1 MDCKRPE
8 ASGGSQPISSDSP
21 ANHFPTICSRSRA
34 VSDTWLQPDGDSSS
48 NPSPKNQS
56 ALPLLNWDLF
66 RDFSLSSENAAYT
79 LHDGFGRF
87 LDATGESRSIWNQR
101 NGDLPKGSVF
111 DLVEDPSSFKAWF
124 TRLDLPQNQEEAA
137 VKTVWQKGPT
147 KQIRLKRI
155 PLFVGIHPEQ
165 TRIVLKAV
173 ESPSSKSE
181 TEATETDRILRFS
194 CSSKGCLESANAVFT
209 SLFGLGESNLQSVN
223 IADIVHPNDLDQ
235 ISEYL
240 SNEGTSE
247 EEDFLQIRFNIG
259 GKLERSFVL
268 HGRPTS
274 IGHVFRGID
283 ITFSEI
289 GTKRI
294 IDKLNNA
301 LPGYSIAVLGNPAE
315 NSPFIGS
322 NLLFEIETGY
332 SQQEFIRKSFSDL
345 RGEATDKDTAD
356 YVSSC
361 IARSSICE
369 KKIYLYR
376 KNNEGFWVKARVL
389 PLRNSEGAMRGSAL
403 MLENITREREAQS
416 IAMQQESLR
425 TLGQMASGIA
435 HDFNNLLAPILG
447 FSELLLKM
455 PEEGRDNQK
464 LVSFLEKIKVA
475 AQDGAAVVN
484 RLREF
489 YSSQNQEIEV
499 AVDIDPHSL
508 AQQVKDLT
516 QHRWKSQA
524 EARGVDIAFVTKI
537 DTNKCLHGNESE
549 IRQAL
554 SNIVL
559 NAADAIESDGSIN
572 VSIHDYE
579 DQIRIQISDTGKG
592 MSESEILKCQ
602 NPFYSTKGKSGTGLG
617 LSIVS
622 NIVKRH
628 GGEFQIESDKRV
640 GSKVT
645 ILLPAKEAAKPASLT
660 SPTDKRIR
668 PLRVMLVDDEAVFLE
683 VISELLGNGG
693 HEVDNFESA
702 EAAVNAFGSKP
713 YDLVITDRAMPNMT
727 GDALAKKIKSQ
738 SPNTP
743 IIMVTGFGDIMDSSE
758 DPPKYVDLLLAKP
771 VPLNTLNQRI
781 LELVDRE
788 RC

>member
-1 MDCKRPE
+1 MDGKQPE
-8 ASGGSQPISSDSP
+8 AYGGSCPSGSDSL
-21 ANHFPTICSRSRA
+21 ANQFPVSSRSRDIA
-34 VSDTWLQPDGDSSS
+34 DTELLPGGDSSIS
-48 NPSPKNQS
+48 PSPRKQL

-66 RDFSLSSENAAYT
+66 RDFSLSNENTSYT

-87 LDATGESRSIWNQR
+87 IDATGESRSIWNQQ
-101 NGDLPKGSVF
+101 NGDLPKGSIF
-111 DLVEDPSSFKAWF
+111 DLVEDPSTFKAWF
-124 TRLDLPQNQEEAA
+124 TRLDLHQNQEEATI
-137 VKTVWQKGPT
+137 KTVRQKGPPR
-147 KQIRLKRI
+147 QIRLKRI
-155 PLFVGIHPEQ
+155 PLFVGVRPEQ

-173 ESPSSKSE
+173 ESPNSKSE
-181 TEATETDRILRFS
+181 AEATETDQILRFS
-194 CSSKGCLESANAVFT
+194 CSSKGCLESANTVFT

-223 IADIVHPNDLDQ
+223 IADIVHPADLDQ

-240 SNEGTSE
+240 SNEDPSE

-315 NSPFIGS
+315 NSPFIDS

-345 RGEATDKDTAD
+345 RREATDKDTAD

-361 IARSSICE
+361 IAGSSICE
-369 KKIYLYR
+369 KEIYLYR
-376 KNNEGFWVKARVL
+376 KNSEGFWVNVRVL
-389 PLRNSEGAMRGSAL
+389 PLRTSEGALRGSAL
-403 MLENITREREAQS
+403 ALENVTREREAQS
-416 IAMQQESLR
+416 IDMQQESLR
-425 TLGQMASGIA
+425 SLGKMASGIA

-455 PEEGRDNQK
+455 PEERRDNQK

-489 YSSQNQEIEV
+489 YSSQNQESEV

-572 VSIHDYE
+572 VSIQDYE
-579 DQIRIQISDTGKG
+579 GQIRIRISDTGKG
-592 MSESEILKCQ
+592 MSESEILECQ

-628 GGEFQIESDKRV
+628 GGEFQIESDKGV

-645 ILLPAKEAAKPASLT
+645 ILLPAKEAARPASLT
-660 SPTDKRIR
+660 SPTNKRTR
-668 PLRVMLVDDEAVFLE
+668 PLRVMLVDDEAVLLE

-702 EAAVNAFGSKP
+702 EAAVNAFGLKP

-727 GDALAKKIKSQ
+727 GDALAKKIKTQ

-743 IIMVTGFGDIMDSSE
+743 IIMVTGFGDIIDSSE
-758 DPPKYVDLLLAKP
+758 GPTKYVDLVLAKP

-781 LELVDRE
+781 FELVDQE
-788 RC
+788 RN